1 MSQNAPLPLN
11 AEAGGTF
18 TACKN
23 CHSPMPSGLRFCRNC
38 GYRLGEGPAEYT
50 ETIRFNGATAAGNV
64 TTAMPP
70 SNTSAFGMG
79 AGPMAT
85 TVAGCSLK
93 RRKKRMSGMTWM
105 FLFMIMFFVVGGG
118 ASFFVRNIPRG
129 INIGTPPA
137 PAPPRSY
144 FGVNQFTSTE
154 GGVTFDT
161 VDWPG
166 TPADKAG
173 LVGGD
178 IVTSFDGQQVTSDD
192 EMMDLL
198 GKTPIGKTVD
208 VIYIRDGET
217 NTVKLT
223 TMSKADYDQLGKVFR
238 ARPEGRG
245 LLGYEPGDA
254 ERVEIQGTKLHGVR
268 LGQILQSR
276 PADLAALKNE
286 DIVSQIDNP
295 PIP

>member
-1 MSQNAPLPLN
+1 
-11 AEAGGTF
+11 
-18 TACKN
+18 
-23 CHSPMPSGLRFCRNC
+23 
-38 GYRLGEGPAEYT
+38 
-50 ETIRFNGATAAGNV
+50 
-64 TTAMPP
+64 
-70 SNTSAFGMG
+70 
-79 AGPMAT
+79 
-85 TVAGCSLK
+85 
-93 RRKKRMSGMTWM
+93 MTWI
-105 FLFMIMFFVVGGG
+105 FLVMILFFVVGAG
-118 ASFFVRNIPRG
+118 ASFFVPHMPRG

-144 FGVNQFTSTE
+144 FGVNQFKSTE

-178 IVTSFDGQQVTSDD
+178 IITSFDGQPVTSDD
-192 EMMDLL
+192 QMMDLL

-208 VIYIRDGET
+208 VVYIRDGET
-217 NTVKLT
+217 NAVQLT

-245 LLGYEPGDA
+245 LLGYEPGEA

-268 LGQILQSR
+268 LGEILQSR
-276 PADLAALKNE
+276 PADLAGLKNG
-286 DIVSQIDNP
+286 DIVIEIDKL
-295 PIP
+295 PIRTTEELRTRVQRALPYTTINVTVMRGSERIEFPVKIGRQ